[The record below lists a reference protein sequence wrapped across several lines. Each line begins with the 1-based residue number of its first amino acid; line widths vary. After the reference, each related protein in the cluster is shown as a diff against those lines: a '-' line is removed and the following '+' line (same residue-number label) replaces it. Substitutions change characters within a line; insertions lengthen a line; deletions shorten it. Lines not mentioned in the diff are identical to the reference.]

1 MYKLKINGLDIV
13 PSVNDMFVSV
23 HIESDDYSYT
33 FTPNVPTLVENLHVL
48 MAKSFGL
55 NINEFN
61 KLIKRTE

>member
-23 HIESDDYSYT
+23 HIESDYYSYT